1 MKIDTEGRIVGPSD
15 YPVNATGFAL
25 HAAVHLARPDAV
37 CVMHLHNMAGIAVSK
52 KRELAAALT
61 ETTCKVLGVE
71 PQSVDII
78 FTDVKP
84 ENWATGGKLSSEPR

>member
-1 MKIDTEGRIVGPSD
+1 MPTFHIEMFEGRSVEQ
-15 YPVNATGFAL
+15 
-25 HAAVHLARPDAV
+25 
-37 CVMHLHNMAGIAVSK
+37 

-78 FTDVKP
+78 FLDVKP
-84 ENWATGGKLSSEPR
+84 ENWATAGKLWSDPR